1 MLKIEKLFLNLLY
14 HIKSLAG
21 ILPANYKGG
30 EMMLKRLLI
39 LTLVIFT
46 LVGTL
51 FSAEPQFV
59 LSLVPQHKE
68 GLFVEFTAIGF
79 SFGNMEISTQPLL
92 DVLGLF
98 NLRLRSYLSPMFVF
112 STETY
117 LFDPFFISKA
127 YAGEPYNESTQ
138 IYVLF
143 NRSYL
148 HSNLILGPII
158 VKPYGELLTVLIGNH
173 NFSEYGGST
182 IARGFLSAGIL
193 LTRNVE
199 IFGTVESGLAFNV
212 WKSEELNKEEW
223 EQFIQELR
231 EKTLY
236 ASIRAGLT
244 WYYDNYSGLEIG
256 YRMLI
261 YGKDSPLRLIQG
273 FTLTDYIYNIYSAI
287 QYSGEEG
294 QVINI
299 PFITTDYYLSFST
312 KF

>member
-1 MLKIEKLFLNLLY
+1 
-14 HIKSLAG
+14 
-21 ILPANYKGG
+21 
-30 EMMLKRLLI
+30 MLKRLFV
-39 LTLVIFT
+39 LTLVSFLFVSI
-46 LVGTL
+46 L

-59 LSLVPQHKE
+59 LSIVPQHKE
-68 GLFVEFTAIGF
+68 GFFVEFTAIGF
-79 SFGNMEISTQPLL
+79 SFGNTEISTQPLL

-98 NLRLRSYLSPMFVF
+98 NLRLRNYLSPTFVL

-127 YAGEPYNESTQ
+127 YAGEPYNESIQ
-138 IYVLF
+138 MYVVF

-148 HSNLILGPII
+148 HNNLLLGPII
-158 VKPYGELLTVLIGNH
+158 IKPYGELLTVLIGNY
-173 NFSEYGGST
+173 NFSEYAGST
-182 IARGFLSAGIL
+182 IARGFLSGGIL
-193 LTRNVE
+193 FTRNVE
-199 IFGTVESGLAFNV
+199 IFATVESGVALNV
-212 WKSEELNKEEW
+212 WTSQQVSQEEW
-223 EQFIQELR
+223 NTFIQELR

-236 ASIRAGLT
+236 TSVRAGLT

-256 YRMLI
+256 YRMFI

-273 FTLTDYIYNIYSAI
+273 FTLTDYIYNVYSAI